1 MEGGYGEQV
10 EDQGQRSR
18 AQRDREPGHAA
29 PVRPAQRVA
38 PARAALRL
46 RSGAV
51 WCLLGA
57 AGRQGDSVV
66 CDAGGRGQRQGDH
79 DARGPT
85 GSVGKG
91 ARDRCC
97 IAGAAPVAAGVD
109 RRAGAALRL
118 LPERDDDPGRRF
130 AVDDEEPD
138 RGSDPHRDE
147 RPSLPL
153 WHLSAHPDGDQ
164 AGRRRDGEGRQVT
177 MTGFLHENELSRKN
191 FLKGSGA
198 VVVGASV
205 VGGGLAG
212 KASAAA
218 RPTLAGYNADAT
230 QIDSWLV
237 VNADNTIILRQT
249 KMETGNG
256 ITTGFLQVVA
266 EELDHPVSLMRYGP
280 SQYDAG
286 GAMNSRVDT
295 WDAVNTGGE
304 GGSNAM
310 SGTGPPNPAA
320 AT

>member
-177 MTGFLHENELSRKN
+177 MTGFLHEKEFSRKN

-198 VVVGASV
+198 LVVGFSLL
-205 VGGGLAG
+205 GSGLAA
-212 KASAAA
+212 KASAAGPQA
-218 RPTLAGYNADAT
+218 TGYLPDPS
-230 QIDSWLV
+230 QVDSWISVL
-237 VNADNTIILRQT
+237 ADNTVVFKTSQI
-249 KMETGNG
+249 ECGNG
-256 ITTGFLQVVA
+256 VTTGLCQLVA
-266 EELDHPVSLMRYGP
+266 EEMNLP
-280 SQYDAG
+280 AG
-286 GAMNSRVDT
+286 SVHHIAWDSWNMVNS
-295 WDAVNTGGE
+295 
-304 GGSNAM
+304 GS
-310 SGTGPPNPAA
+310 T
-320 AT
+320 